1 MVSQGVL
8 SSRTGAQ
15 RIQPKACPHAK
26 VVLSA
31 EARAILRSNQRE
43 KTHRFRKDL
52 AEACQS
58 LDEMTKR
65 LASKHHKSVQCVQNG
80 LHLGHVKFHSR
91 HNKINPWNVYCWK
104 SRRHDHTPNESNGN
118 GIFFLFAQELST

>member
-8 SSRTGAQ
+8 SSRMGAR
-15 RIQPKACPHAK
+15 RIQPKARPRAK

-43 KTHRFRKDL
+43 KTHWFRKDL

-58 LDEMTKR
+58 LDKMTKR
-65 LASKHHKSVQCVQNG
+65 LASKHHKSVRRVQNG
-80 LHLGHVKFHSR
+80 LHLGHVKFRSR
-91 HNKINPWNVYCWK
+91 RNKINPWNVYCWK
-104 SRRHDHTPNESNGN
+104 KRRHDHTPNESNGN